1 MRLFIYDK
9 FFEKFIDLPKG
20 IQNKVL
26 EFQKKFRENTRSS
39 AIHLEPIRTFIDQSL
54 RTARVDD
61 KYRAIIKVPESG
73 DDYFLLWVDTH
84 DEAMDWAQNKM
95 ITWNDNTQVVQIFTA
110 PPVSAMPSPLATP
123 VIREANLYSQLSDEQ
138 LLAIGVP
145 SVYLALVRNIN
156 SLDELEKVEKN
167 LPEDAFENL
176 FYLADGANIDNL
188 IFEIEE
194 GKVKSATLED
204 QVQSINNKRSFV
216 VAEDDL
222 LKELING
229 DLKKWQVFLHPSQ
242 RKLVEGSFKGPVKVT
257 GGGGTGKT
265 VAALHRLKFLTT
277 EKTILASQPILFAT
291 YTTALTANL
300 GKLIAGIGI
309 QSTFY
314 RLANIDMLARDL
326 AKEGGIITHGSRFLD
341 FPNSKSSIELW
352 DEVLEQTLCQ
362 FDASFLHSEYQEVI
376 LYNAILTPE
385 DYFKQSRIGRGKA
398 ITRKQRI
405 EVWKAVEAYV
415 VKKKEEK
422 FLDRAELFNKLSVYY
437 NAQEVKP
444 FSNIIV
450 DEIQDFSNVE
460 LRFIRS
466 LVAEKNDDMFL
477 VGDPY
482 QRIYRRKINFSS
494 AGINI
499 RGTRSK
505 RLRINYRTTEEIKKL
520 AISTVKG
527 YSYDNFEGEAEKL
540 DGYLSLFH
548 GEKPQYR
555 LFSTKAE
562 ELDYIINIIKE
573 SVSLGLAYNEIA
585 VATRLKD
592 SLREIKSALH
602 QINLPY
608 YDLTSQ
614 SGSAEGIDLSTFH
627 SLKGLEFKV
636 VIMADVNYRTAPYLP
651 QSFKEFDPHHQEEH
665 LLSERALIYVAVTR
679 AIQKVEITGT
689 GTKAEIIQL

>member
-9 FFEKFIDLPKG
+9 FFEKFIDLPKV

-26 EFQKKFRENTRSS
+26 DFQKKFRENSRSS
-39 AIHLEPIRTFIDQSL
+39 AIHLEPIKTFIDQSL

-61 KYRAIIKVPESG
+61 KYRAIIRVPESG

-95 ITWNDNTQVVQIFTA
+95 ITWNENTQVVQIFTA
-110 PPVSAMPSPLATP
+110 PPVSAVPLQAAIPVTKEAT
-123 VIREANLYSQLSDEQ
+123 LYSQLSDEQ
-138 LLAIGVP
+138 LVAIGVP
-145 SVYLALVRNIN
+145 SVSMALVRNAK
-156 SLDELEKVEKN
+156 SLDELERIEKN

-194 GKVKSATLED
+194 GKVKSAILED

-222 LKELING
+222 LEELING
-229 DLKKWQVFLHPSQ
+229 ELKKWQVFLHPSQ

-277 EKTILASQPILFAT
+277 EKTILTSQPILFAT
-291 YTTALTANL
+291 YTSALTANL
-300 GKLIAGIGI
+300 GKLITGMGIP
-309 QSTFY
+309 STLY
-314 RLANIDMLARDL
+314 HLANIDMLARDL
-326 AKEGGIITHGSRFLD
+326 AKTAGIIAHGSRFLD
-341 FPNSKSSIELW
+341 FPNSKSSLELW

-362 FDASFLHSEYQEVI
+362 FDAAFLHSEYQEVI
-376 LYNAILTPE
+376 LYNAILSPE
-385 DYFKQSRIGRGKA
+385 EYFKQSRIGRGKA

-405 EVWKAVEAYV
+405 ELWTTVEAYV
-415 VKKKEEK
+415 EKKKEEK
-422 FLDRAELFNKLSVYY
+422 FLDRAEVLNKLSVYY

-466 LVAEKNDDMFL
+466 LVEEKNDDMFL

-494 AGINI
+494 AGINV

-505 RLRINYRTTEEIKKL
+505 RLRINYRTTEEIKRL

-527 YSYDNFEGEAEKL
+527 YLYDNFEGEAEKL

-548 GEKPQYR
+548 GEKPQYH
-555 LFSTKAE
+555 LFTTKAD
-562 ELDYIINIIKE
+562 ELSYIINIIKE
-573 SVSLGLAYNEIA
+573 SVSLGLGYNEIA
-585 VATRLKD
+585 IGTRLKD

-602 QINLPY
+602 QNNLPY
-608 YDLTSQ
+608 FDLTSQ
-614 SGSAEGIDLSTFH
+614 SGAQEGIQLSTFH
-627 SLKGLEFKV
+627 SLKGLEFKI
-636 VIMADVNYRTAPYLP
+636 VILADVNYRTAPFLP
-651 QSFKEFDPHHQEEH
+651 QSFNQSEPNQQEEH
-665 LLSERALIYVAVTR
+665 LLSERALIYVAITR
-679 AIQKVEITGT
+679 AMQKVEITGT
-689 GTKAEIIQL
+689 GTKSLLIQL